1 MALVKAENVGN
12 QFNGFSGLP
21 VLRQLGLMIGLAAS
35 VALGVAIVMWS
46 QTPDYRLLYN
56 NLSAQDSAQVVD
68 ALQKSG
74 VKYRVDE
81 GNGSVWVQGD
91 ALHDARMKLASQGL
105 PEGTSTG
112 FELMDGQDGFGSS
125 QFVESLRYQRALEG
139 ELSRTISSLKSVQ
152 NARVHL
158 AIPKQSVFVRKR
170 KKASASI
177 TVGLYPGRMLEPAQ
191 VQAIVNLVS
200 SSVPDLESSQV
211 TVVDQLGRLLTDEH
225 GSDMTFSAKQLDYK
239 HQIENSYV
247 KRIEDILTPIVG
259 AGKVKAQVNAE
270 LDFTVTEQTQEIFNP
285 DQAAMRS
292 EQTMEEM
299 RSGAGATQGVPGA
312 LTNQPPQA
320 GTVVNGETAETEKN
334 GSTLNSTRRSTRN
347 FEVDKTI
354 SHTRLATGTIRR
366 LSVAVLVDNK
376 VAVEGAEG
384 STPYTSE
391 EIQRFE
397 KLLRDTVGFNVQRG
411 DRLNV
416 LNAAFTVTPELEPL
430 PEEPIWKQ
438 AWVLELAKQLL
449 GAIAVLILVF
459 SVLRPVM
466 RELAQKGVDM
476 KEFAGKLGH
485 VGEGGIDDDDDT
497 VTLSGK
503 DASKQIQQQTHESQ
517 LATAQSMVDQ
527 DPRTVAQ
534 VLKNWV
540 GPDAG

>member
-1 MALVKAENVGN
+1 MALVKAENVGH

-46 QTPDYRLLYN
+46 QTPNYRLLYN

-74 VKYRVDE
+74 LDYRVDE
-81 GNGSVWVQGD
+81 SNGSVWVQGD
-91 ALHDARMKLASQGL
+91 AMHDARMKLASQGL
-105 PEGTSTG
+105 PEGTGNG

-125 QFVESLRYQRALEG
+125 QFVESVRFQRALEG

-170 KKASASI
+170 KKASAAI
-177 TVGLYPGRMLEPAQ
+177 TVGLYPGRMLESAQ

-200 SSVPDLESSQV
+200 SSVPDLEASQI
-211 TVVDQLGRLLTDEH
+211 TVVDQSGRLLTDEH
-225 GSDMTFSAKQLDYK
+225 DSDMAFSGKQLDYK
-239 HQIENSYV
+239 RQIEDSYV

-270 LDFTVTEQTQEIFNP
+270 LDFTVTEQTQEVFNP

-292 EQTMEEM
+292 EQTIEETHG
-299 RSGAGATQGVPGA
+299 GADISQGVPGA

-320 GTVVNGETAETEKN
+320 ATLGNGETPETKNN
-334 GSTLNSTRRSTRN
+334 GSVMNSTRRSTRN

-354 SHTRLATGTIRR
+354 SHTRLASGNIRR

-376 VAVEGAEG
+376 LTDDGN
-384 STPYTSE
+384 TPYTDE
-391 EIQRFE
+391 EVQRFVR
-397 KLLRDTVGFNVQRG
+397 LVQDAVGFSVQRG
-411 DRLNV
+411 DRVNV
-416 LNAAFTVTPELEPL
+416 LNAAFTALPEPEPL
-430 PEEPIWKQ
+430 PEEPVWKQ
-438 AWVLELAKQLL
+438 AWVLELGKQLL
-449 GAIAVLILVF
+449 GAFAVLILVF

-476 KEFAGKLGH
+476 KEYASKLGH
-485 VGEGGIDDDDDT
+485 VMEGSDDGDT

-503 DASKQIQQQTHESQ
+503 ETAKHLQHQTHESQ
-517 LATAQSMVDQ
+517 LSTAMSMVDQ

-540 GPDAG
+540 GTDAG

>member
-46 QTPDYRLLYN
+46 QTPNYKLLFSS
-56 NLSAQDSAQVVD
+56 LSAQDSAQVVD

-74 VKYRVDE
+74 LKYRTDE
-81 GNGSVWVQGD
+81 ENGSVWVPGD
-91 ALHDARMKLASQGL
+91 ALHEARMKLASQGL
-105 PEGTSTG
+105 PQGTGTG

-125 QFVESLRYQRALEG
+125 QFVESIRFQRALEG
-139 ELSRTISSLKSVQ
+139 ELGRTISSLKSVQ
-152 NARVHL
+152 SARVHL
-158 AIPKQSVFVRKR
+158 AIPKQSVFVRN
-170 KKASASI
+170 KKNSSASV
-177 TVGLYPGRMLEPAQ
+177 TVGLFPGRTLEPGQ

-200 SSVPDLESSQV
+200 SSVPELESSQI
-211 TVVDQLGRLLTDEH
+211 TVVDQSGRLLTDER
-225 GSDMTFSAKQLDYK
+225 GNDMAFSAKQLDYK
-239 HQIENSYV
+239 SQIENSYV
-247 KRIEDILTPIVG
+247 KRIENILTPIVG

-270 LDFTVTEQTQEIFNP
+270 LDFTVTEQTQEVFNP
-285 DQAAMRS
+285 DQSAMRS
-292 EQTMEEM
+292 EQTLEEM
-299 RSGAGATQGVPGA
+299 RAGSGATQGVPGA
-312 LTNQPPQA
+312 LTNQPPEA
-320 GTVVNGETAETEKN
+320 GTLEKTAAETKN
-334 GSTLNSTRRSTRN
+334 NAGTMNSTRRATRN

-366 LSVAVLVDNK
+366 MSVAVLVDNK
-376 VAVEGAEG
+376 KAVDGADTG
-384 STPYTSE
+384 AAYSE
-391 EIQRFE
+391 DEIRRFE
-397 KLLRDTVGFNVQRG
+397 QLIKDAVGFSVQRG
-411 DRLNV
+411 DRINV
-416 LNAAFTVTPELEPL
+416 LNAAFSVMDEPEPL

-438 AWVLELAKQLL
+438 AWVLDLAKQVF

-476 KEFAGKLGH
+476 KNFAGKLGH
-485 VGEGGIDDDDDT
+485 VVMGDDDDDT

-503 DASKQIQQQTHESQ
+503 ETARQIQHQTHESQ
-517 LATAQSMVDQ
+517 LATAISMVDQ

-540 GPDAG
+540 GTDAG